1 MAYDDLFV
9 SDEGDV
15 VEYGHLSGTPNLAK
29 TNISSSR
36 SPKRKKGSIGRKKT
50 KRGTSPA
57 SSSSSGEHFNFD
69 DISSGGESEVQVKRR
84 GRPRKEPVVSPLT
97 SSKRSKSAKDTDT
110 NKEQLPRARN
120 RSPLSIAST
129 PVKASP
135 AREIMDLTLIAS
147 ASEKEGTTKRTR
159 GRPRKES
166 RSTTTTPVV
175 SNVKEKGKAKAQSV
189 FDGSVEREEVF
200 DLNSLTAALRSLE
213 GLPKKKRGRPRKESS
228 AASGALLLSTNNN
241 GITPNLVD
249 DQRYDSRSNL
259 PSNNSEALTQKR
271 GRPRKEVK
279 LSTFVAVVK
288 DVPDAVKRRPGR
300 PRKTASPI
308 TTPGNDIRDDGP
320 VSVNQKLG
328 RLGNDVGL
336 SLSLSPPPSSIR
348 SWKTGILSQRSGLH
362 TQPRQVQAEV
372 LDLVD
377 TSSGESF
384 DFTGL
389 DSPGASDEDFGDFAR
404 CARTIKGQKPFYT
417 PRPLL
422 KMPGMSPSNSKA
434 PQHNSN

>member
-1 MAYDDLFV
+1 
-9 SDEGDV
+9 
-15 VEYGHLSGTPNLAK
+15 
-29 TNISSSR
+29 
-36 SPKRKKGSIGRKKT
+36 
-50 KRGTSPA
+50 
-57 SSSSSGEHFNFD
+57 
-69 DISSGGESEVQVKRR
+69 
-84 GRPRKEPVVSPLT
+84 
-97 SSKRSKSAKDTDT
+97 
-110 NKEQLPRARN
+110 
-120 RSPLSIAST
+120 
-129 PVKASP
+129 
-135 AREIMDLTLIAS
+135 
-147 ASEKEGTTKRTR
+147 
-159 GRPRKES
+159 
-166 RSTTTTPVV
+166 
-175 SNVKEKGKAKAQSV
+175 VKEKGKAKAQSV
-189 FDGSVEREEVF
+189 FDGSVEKEELF
-200 DLNSLTAALRSLE
+200 DLNSLTAALQSLE

-228 AASGALLLSTNNN
+228 PASGALLLSTSNN
-241 GITPNLVD
+241 GIIPNLVD
-249 DQRYDSRSNL
+249 DQRYDDSRSNL
-259 PSNNSEALTQKR
+259 HSEALTQKR

-279 LSTFVAVVK
+279 LSTFVAEIK
-288 DVPDAVKRRPGR
+288 DVPDAVKRKPGR

-308 TTPGNDIRDDGP
+308 ATPGIDIRDDGP

-362 TQPRQVQAEV
+362 TQSRQVQAEV

-434 PQHNSN
+434 SQHNSN